1 MRVLAALLLFC
12 VPLFSQTPKAID
24 GGSADSALIDLSR
37 PQTSETLHLVA
48 GRALILKLRTPLKRV
63 YIGEPA
69 MLQSFMPTTQELVLT
84 AKAAGTSSLVLWDMS
99 GRSYNYAVQADSDCS
114 GTRGALQAAF
124 PGSALSVESREGRL
138 LVSGTVANQ
147 ATADAAIK
155 LAQTYAKDVV
165 NAIQVQNTQPAHAR
179 QVQLKLR
186 IVEVDRTRAEQFG
199 FNFLTAGGRTA
210 SAVSTGQF
218 SSTVDTSTA
227 PVSVSDPLN
236 FFLYNYKLNLGITL
250 KDAESKQILQVLAE
264 PTLTTMSG
272 VPARFLSGGEIPVP
286 VVQGGSGNGTA
297 ISIVYQPY
305 GVKVDFTP
313 TVNPDGTIHLKVSPE
328 VSALDYT
335 NSVTLS
341 GTTIPAL
348 STRRADTEVEIR
360 DGESFVVSGIL
371 DHRTTNSLASV
382 PGIANI
388 PILGQLF
395 RSKSTNH
402 SVVELVIMVTATVV
416 DPLTKAPVI
425 KEPLMIVPNLDN
437 SRFDNRIQALL
448 KSDIAANTTGT
459 LFIDIC
465 SVKSQADADEILALL
480 AHKGYA
486 ATTQHSGHEAS
497 FRIVTGPYDTTAQ
510 AQAALQHLQAD
521 GFHAELRPQTAGTT
535 AGQVH

>member
-12 VPLFSQTPKAID
+12 VPLFSQAPKAID
-24 GGSADSALIDLSR
+24 GGSADSALIDLSS
-37 PQTSETLHLVA
+37 PQTSETLHLVV

-63 YIGEPA
+63 YIGEPT

-84 AKAAGTSSLVLWDMS
+84 AKTAGTSSLVLWDMS

-124 PGSALSVESREGRL
+124 PSSALSVESREGRV

-147 ATADAAIK
+147 ATAEAAIK
-155 LAQTYAKDVV
+155 LAQTYSKDVV
-165 NAIQVQNTQPAHAR
+165 NAIQVQNTQPAHAK
-179 QVQLKLR
+179 QVELKLR

-416 DPLTKAPVI
+416 DPLTKAPAI

-437 SRFDNRIQALL
+437 SKFDNRIQALL

-459 LFIDIC
+459 FFIDIC
-465 SVKSQADADEILALL
+465 SVRSQVEADEILALL
-480 AHKGYA
+480 ARKGYA
-486 ATTQHSGHEAS
+486 ATTQHSGHEER
-497 FRIVTGPYDTTAQ
+497 FRIVTGPYDTAAQ

-521 GFHAELRPQTAGTT
+521 GFHAELRPQTASTT
-535 AGQVH
+535 ARQVH

>member
-1 MRVLAALLLFC
+1 MRFRALLLLLC
-12 VPLFSQTPKAID
+12 CPLFAQAPKAID
-24 GGSADSALIDLSR
+24 EGRADSTLIDLSV
-37 PQTSETLHLVA
+37 PQSSEALHLVV
-48 GRALILKLRTPLKRV
+48 GRAFILNLRTPLTRV
-63 YIGEPA
+63 YIVEPT
-69 MLQSFMPTTQELVLT
+69 MLQSFMATTQELVLT
-84 AKAAGTSSLVLWDMS
+84 AKIAGSSSLVLWDMH
-99 GRSYNYAVQADSDCS
+99 GRTYNYTVTADSDCS
-114 GTRGALQAAF
+114 GSRAALHAAF

-138 LVSGTVANQ
+138 FVSGTVANQ
-147 ATADAAIK
+147 ATSDAAIK
-155 LAQTYAKDVV
+155 LAQTYTKNIV
-165 NAIQVQNTQPAHAR
+165 NGIQVQNTQPVHAK
-179 QVQLKLR
+179 QVQLKVR

-218 SSTVDTSTA
+218 ASTVDTSTA

-313 TVNPDGTIHLKVSPE
+313 TVNPDGTIHLKISPE
-328 VSALDYT
+328 VSSLDYT

-382 PGIANI
+382 PGIARI

-395 RSKSTNH
+395 RSKSINH

-416 DPLTKAPVI
+416 DPLSKAPI
-425 KEPLMIVPNLDN
+425 LKEPTMIVPNLDN
-437 SRFDNRIQALL
+437 SRFDTKIQELL
-448 KSDIAANTTGT
+448 KSDIAANSSST

-465 SVKSQADADEILALL
+465 SVDAQSDADSTLHALAR
-480 AHKGYA
+480 KGYT
-486 ATTQHSGHEAS
+486 ATIQHNAS
-497 FRIVTGPYDTTAQ
+497 APLLRIVTGPYGSLAQ
-510 AQAALQHLQAD
+510 AQTARLHLLAD
-521 GFHAELRPQTAGTT
+521 GFNANLRLPTGSTPP
-535 AGQVH
+535 GEVH

>member
-1 MRVLAALLLFC
+1 MRLLATLILLG
-12 VPLFSQTPKAID
+12 VPLFGQAPKAID
-24 GGSADSALIDLSR
+24 EGAADSALIDLSK
-37 PQTSETLHLVA
+37 PQSSESLHLVI
-48 GRALILKLRTPLKRV
+48 GRALILRLRTPLKRV
-63 YIGEPA
+63 YIGEPT
-69 MLQSFMPTTQELVLT
+69 MLQSFLPTTQELVLT
-84 AKAAGTSSLVLWDMS
+84 AKIAGTSSLVLWDMH
-99 GRSYNYAVQADSDCS
+99 GRSYNYTVQADSDCS
-114 GTRGALQAAF
+114 GLRAAFAAAF
-124 PGSALSVESREGRL
+124 PGSTLSVESREGRL
-138 LVSGTVANQ
+138 LVSGIVANQ
-147 ATADAAIK
+147 ATSDAALK
-155 LAQTYAKDVV
+155 LAQTYAKDVI
-165 NAIQVQNTQPAHAR
+165 NAIQVQNTQPVHAK

-210 SAVSTGQF
+210 SSVSTGQF
-218 SSTVDTSTA
+218 SSTVNTSTA
-227 PVSVSDPLN
+227 PVSISDPLN

-264 PTLTTMSG
+264 PTITTMSG
-272 VPARFLSGGEIPVP
+272 VAARFLSGGEIPVP
-286 VVQGGSGNGTA
+286 VVEGGSGNGTA

-328 VSALDYT
+328 VSSLDYT

-395 RSKSTNH
+395 RSRNTDH
-402 SVVELVIMVTATVV
+402 SVVELIIMVTATVV
-416 DPLTKAPVI
+416 DPLTKAPI
-425 KEPLMIVPNLDN
+425 LREPAMIVPNLDN
-437 SRFDNRIQALL
+437 SRFDTKIKALL
-448 KSDIAANTTGT
+448 KSDIAANLPSA

-465 SVKSQADADEILALL
+465 SLDFESDADLMLSAL

-486 ATTQHSGHEAS
+486 ATIQHSMHTPKL
-497 FRIVTGPYDTTAQ
+497 RIVTGPYNSEGQ
-510 AQAALQHLQAD
+510 AQTALQHLLAD
-521 GFHAELRPQTAGTT
+521 GFNAELHLSTARTPP
-535 AGQVH
+535 GQVQ

>member
-12 VPLFSQTPKAID
+12 VPLFSQAPKAID
-24 GGSADSALIDLSR
+24 GGSADSALIDLSS
-37 PQTSETLHLVA
+37 PQTSETLHLVV

-63 YIGEPA
+63 YIGEPT

-84 AKAAGTSSLVLWDMS
+84 AKIAGTSSLVLWDTS
-99 GRSYNYAVQADSDCS
+99 GRSYNYAVQVDSDCS

-124 PGSALSVESREGRL
+124 PSSTFSVESREGRL

-155 LAQTYAKDVV
+155 LAQTYSKDVV
-165 NAIQVQNTQPAHAR
+165 NAIQVQNTQPAHAK

-218 SSTVDTSTA
+218 SSAVDTSTA

-437 SRFDNRIQALL
+437 SKFDNRIQALL

-465 SVKSQADADEILALL
+465 SVNSQVEADEILAML
-480 AHKGYA
+480 AQKGLA
-486 ATTQHSGHEAS
+486 ATTQHSVHEAR
-497 FRIVTGPYDTTAQ
+497 FRIVTGPYDTAAQ

-521 GFHAELRPQTAGTT
+521 GFHAELRPQRASPT